1 MATIQIKRRT
11 SAGTGP
17 LTGAGTVKAGEPLID
32 LKGGNLYVAKAD
44 KTNNLTASDYL
55 EFISKNNLVAY
66 INGKIGDLDL
76 GTAAKFNVGET
87 SGKIPVIDSDGKLKS
102 SIIPQIAITDTF
114 VCNSQSAMTSLSSA
128 QIGDI
133 CVRTD
138 LNKTFILKTS
148 PASTASNWQE
158 LLTPTDKVTSVN
170 GKTGAVN
177 LSSADVGAV
186 STSTFNSH
194 KADNTHLTAAQ
205 RNILK
210 NVFIS
215 DVTGNISSV
224 GTRDTESEVV
234 NESITDG
241 LLMHYEVTSQ
251 YDMHLKKFF
260 LGINKSKVLTP
271 TSVIDG
277 GTF

>member
-1 MATIQIKRRT
+1 
-11 SAGTGP
+11 
-17 LTGAGTVKAGEPLID
+17 
-32 LKGGNLYVAKAD
+32 
-44 KTNNLTASDYL
+44 
-55 EFISKNNLVAY
+55 
-66 INGKIGDLDL
+66 
-76 GTAAKFNVGET
+76 
-87 SGKIPVIDSDGKLKS
+87 
-102 SIIPQIAITDTF
+102 
-114 VCNSQSAMTSLSSA
+114 MTSLSSA

-138 LNKTFILKTS
+138 LNKTFILKSS
-148 PASTASNWQE
+148 PYSTAANWQE

-177 LSSADVGAV
+177 ITLSELGGV
-186 STSTFNSH
+186 STGTLNAH
-194 KADNTHLTAAQ
+194 KSDGTHLTTAQ
-205 RNILK
+205 KNILK

-224 GTRDTESEVV
+224 GVRDTETAIQ
-234 NESITDG
+234 NECITDG

-271 TSVIDG
+271 SSVIDG